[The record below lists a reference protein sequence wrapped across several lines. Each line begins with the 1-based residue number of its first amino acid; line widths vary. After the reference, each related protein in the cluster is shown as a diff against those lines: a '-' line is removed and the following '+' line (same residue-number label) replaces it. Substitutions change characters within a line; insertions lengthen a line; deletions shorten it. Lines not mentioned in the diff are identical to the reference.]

1 MVKRTIDSRIMESIK
16 KYIEKIS
23 QYYKI
28 EAIILFGS
36 YAKGTENEDSDI
48 DIAIISSD
56 FSDIIEDGAKLI
68 GLTWKIDTRIEPHPI
83 TTEDYQKVSN
93 PFVRNDRFLERILPA
108 IKRYETCKD
117 IENKPIYLKVLKNE
131 LHDTYW
137 ENINVEDL
145 IYGSYAGQML
155 DSLLPMRE
163 MNVRVRF
170 NEELETLKEYI
181 VEKVKDRQTG
191 HPSVGEER

>member
-83 TTEDYQKVSN
+83 TTEDYKKISN
-93 PFVRNDRFLERILPA
+93 PFVREVVDTG
-108 IKRYETCKD
+108 IK
-117 IENKPIYLKVLKNE
+117 V
-131 LHDTYW
+131 
-137 ENINVEDL
+137 
-145 IYGSYAGQML
+145 A
-155 DSLLPMRE
+155 
-163 MNVRVRF
+163 
-170 NEELETLKEYI
+170 
-181 VEKVKDRQTG
+181 
-191 HPSVGEER
+191 

>member
-1 MVKRTIDSRIMESIK
+1 MVEKSINSGIMESIQ

-56 FSDIIEDGAKLI
+56 FDDIIEDGAKLI

-83 TTEDYQKVSN
+83 TTEDYEKVSN
-93 PFVRNDRFLERILPA
+93 PFVKEVMNTG
-108 IKRYETCKD
+108 IK
-117 IENKPIYLKVLKNE
+117 V
-131 LHDTYW
+131 
-137 ENINVEDL
+137 
-145 IYGSYAGQML
+145 A
-155 DSLLPMRE
+155 
-163 MNVRVRF
+163 
-170 NEELETLKEYI
+170 
-181 VEKVKDRQTG
+181 
-191 HPSVGEER
+191 

>member
-68 GLTWKIDTRIEPHPI
+68 GFTWKIDTRIEPHPI
-83 TTEDYQKVSN
+83 TTEDYEKVSN
-93 PFVRNDRFLERILPA
+93 PFVKEVVDTG
-108 IKRYETCKD
+108 IK
-117 IENKPIYLKVLKNE
+117 V
-131 LHDTYW
+131 
-137 ENINVEDL
+137 
-145 IYGSYAGQML
+145 A
-155 DSLLPMRE
+155 
-163 MNVRVRF
+163 
-170 NEELETLKEYI
+170 
-181 VEKVKDRQTG
+181 
-191 HPSVGEER
+191 

>member
-1 MVKRTIDSRIMESIK
+1 MVKRTIDSRIMDSIK

-83 TTEDYQKVSN
+83 TTEDYQKISN
-93 PFVRNDRFLERILPA
+93 PFVREVIDTG
-108 IKRYETCKD
+108 IK
-117 IENKPIYLKVLKNE
+117 V
-131 LHDTYW
+131 
-137 ENINVEDL
+137 
-145 IYGSYAGQML
+145 A
-155 DSLLPMRE
+155 
-163 MNVRVRF
+163 
-170 NEELETLKEYI
+170 
-181 VEKVKDRQTG
+181 
-191 HPSVGEER
+191 

>member
-1 MVKRTIDSRIMESIK
+1 MVKRTIDSRIMESLK

-83 TTEDYQKVSN
+83 TTEDYQEVSN
-93 PFVRNDRFLERILPA
+93 PFVREVVDTG
-108 IKRYETCKD
+108 IK
-117 IENKPIYLKVLKNE
+117 V
-131 LHDTYW
+131 
-137 ENINVEDL
+137 
-145 IYGSYAGQML
+145 A
-155 DSLLPMRE
+155 
-163 MNVRVRF
+163 
-170 NEELETLKEYI
+170 
-181 VEKVKDRQTG
+181 
-191 HPSVGEER
+191 

>member
-1 MVKRTIDSRIMESIK
+1 MAKRIIDEEIMKTIQ

-36 YAKGTENEDSDI
+36 YAKGTYNEDSDI

-83 TTEDYQKVSN
+83 TKIDYEKIST
-93 PFVRNDRFLERILPA
+93 PF
-108 IKRYETCKD
+108 
-117 IENKPIYLKVLKNE
+117 IEEVINTGLKV
-131 LHDTYW
+131 
-137 ENINVEDL
+137 
-145 IYGSYAGQML
+145 A
-155 DSLLPMRE
+155 
-163 MNVRVRF
+163 
-170 NEELETLKEYI
+170 
-181 VEKVKDRQTG
+181 
-191 HPSVGEER
+191 

>member
-16 KYIEKIS
+16 RYIEKIS

-56 FSDIIEDGAKLI
+56 FSDVIEDGAKLI

-93 PFVRNDRFLERILPA
+93 PFVREVVDTG
-108 IKRYETCKD
+108 IK
-117 IENKPIYLKVLKNE
+117 V
-131 LHDTYW
+131 
-137 ENINVEDL
+137 
-145 IYGSYAGQML
+145 A
-155 DSLLPMRE
+155 
-163 MNVRVRF
+163 
-170 NEELETLKEYI
+170 
-181 VEKVKDRQTG
+181 
-191 HPSVGEER
+191 

>member
-83 TTEDYQKVSN
+83 TTEDYKKISN
-93 PFVRNDRFLERILPA
+93 PFIREVVDTG
-108 IKRYETCKD
+108 IK
-117 IENKPIYLKVLKNE
+117 V
-131 LHDTYW
+131 
-137 ENINVEDL
+137 
-145 IYGSYAGQML
+145 A
-155 DSLLPMRE
+155 
-163 MNVRVRF
+163 
-170 NEELETLKEYI
+170 
-181 VEKVKDRQTG
+181 
-191 HPSVGEER
+191 

>member
-1 MVKRTIDSRIMESIK
+1 MVKRTIYSRIMESIK

-83 TTEDYQKVSN
+83 TTEDYQDVSN
-93 PFVRNDRFLERILPA
+93 PFVREVVDTG
-108 IKRYETCKD
+108 IK
-117 IENKPIYLKVLKNE
+117 V
-131 LHDTYW
+131 
-137 ENINVEDL
+137 
-145 IYGSYAGQML
+145 A
-155 DSLLPMRE
+155 
-163 MNVRVRF
+163 
-170 NEELETLKEYI
+170 
-181 VEKVKDRQTG
+181 
-191 HPSVGEER
+191 

>member
-1 MVKRTIDSRIMESIK
+1 MVKRTVDSRIMESIK

-83 TTEDYQKVSN
+83 TSEDYQKVSN
-93 PFVRNDRFLERILPA
+93 PFVREVVDTG
-108 IKRYETCKD
+108 IK
-117 IENKPIYLKVLKNE
+117 V
-131 LHDTYW
+131 
-137 ENINVEDL
+137 
-145 IYGSYAGQML
+145 A
-155 DSLLPMRE
+155 
-163 MNVRVRF
+163 
-170 NEELETLKEYI
+170 
-181 VEKVKDRQTG
+181 
-191 HPSVGEER
+191 

>member
-1 MVKRTIDSRIMESIK
+1 MVKRTIDSRIMESLK

-83 TTEDYQKVSN
+83 TSEDYQKVSN
-93 PFVRNDRFLERILPA
+93 PFVREVVDTG
-108 IKRYETCKD
+108 IK
-117 IENKPIYLKVLKNE
+117 V
-131 LHDTYW
+131 
-137 ENINVEDL
+137 
-145 IYGSYAGQML
+145 A
-155 DSLLPMRE
+155 
-163 MNVRVRF
+163 
-170 NEELETLKEYI
+170 
-181 VEKVKDRQTG
+181 
-191 HPSVGEER
+191 